1 MESQYSQIPKVE
13 TLVKKLML
21 RLMQLPILKMIES
34 SMKILSWSTEKQN
47 KLTKPEKLNQTNLYF
62 QKKIP
67 SNFHIKKFLFQMVSI
82 Q

>member
-67 SNFHIKKFLFQMVSI
+67 SNFYIKKFLFQMVSI